1 MESRK
6 VCERIMS
13 EIPVPYL
20 RANQTGIVAFVI
32 IAAIARQPLLIVL
45 LWVIQV
51 VGLLFGVKANLF
63 IQFAKPFL
71 KKRILHALTESK
83 ELSRFNNLLAVIFL
97 TISLVFYAL
106 GWTIAGYIVAGMLA
120 AAAFAAI
127 CGFCLGCFIYFQY
140 KLLKNRKTADKI

>member
-1 MESRK
+1 MN
-6 VCERIMS
+6 

-32 IAAIARQPLLIVL
+32 TAAITRQPLLILL

-51 VGLLFGVKANLF
+51 VGLLFGVKANVF

-71 KKRILHALTESK
+71 KKQISQALTESR

-97 TISLVFYAL
+97 TISLVFFSL
-106 GWTIAGYIVAGMLA
+106 GWTIVGYIVAGMLA
-120 AAAFAAI
+120 IAAFTAI

-140 KLLKNRKTADKI
+140 NLRKNIISADKI